1 MEPAADEPET
11 PQDLDLRD
19 LPRAVRAELRGL
31 PIEMA
36 QVVGSHMLKAAEL
49 VDTDPEEAYRH
60 AEAARRRAA
69 RLPVCRELAG
79 ETAYAAGKYAVALNE
94 FRALRR
100 MVGGTDYLA
109 AMADCERALGRPQQA
124 LKFIQ
129 EGLDAGVDFPQ
140 RVELRLVEAGVR
152 LEMEQPEE
160 ALRLLRSE
168 IEAAAG
174 RGSREARTRLRY
186 GYADLLEKT
195 GNSEDAERWFT
206 AAAALDTEGLT
217 DAEDRVARLQGMVLE
232 VVEED
237 LVGYPEPEGEDPEGE
252 DPEGDAEAE
261 ARVEDG
267 ESVAQ
272 DGGHTDEV
280 APTAED
286 GEPVVEELES
296 AEDGESAEEGEPVV
310 EELESAEA
318 VEQVAEEPAEEPVDE
333 ADEPAH
339 EAEEPATEA
348 DESVE
353 EAAEDVGQ
361 PTPAP
366 EQVFISAYDT
376 AFFDLDGVIYLG
388 KKAVDGAV
396 SGVERLHEVG
406 VRTIYVTNNAARSA
420 QTVADHLNELG
431 FDASVDDIVTSAQA
445 ATAMLARDL
454 EAGSKVLVAGT
465 ENLANLVAEV
475 GMVPVSQADEDP
487 VAVIQGYDP
496 EMTFPRMD
504 QAAFAVQRGAKWY
517 ACNTDSSRPTEHGLV
532 PGAGV
537 AVMAVRN
544 TVDFDP
550 IVAGKPYPPLLE
562 EALRRTGAE
571 RPVFVG
577 DRIDT
582 DIIGAV
588 NVNMDSFMVFTGAHG
603 KADLL
608 DAPTNGRPTAI
619 GWDVPA
625 MLEPVRTASVDADR
639 AVCRGV
645 TARVRDGVVAIS
657 GEFGD
662 RESQLDALWAIAQ
675 LVWADPR
682 IDSQEALAELNL
694 IP

>member
-1 MEPAADEPET
+1 MEAAADEPET

-31 PIEMA
+31 SLEMA

-49 VDTDPEEAYRH
+49 VESDPELAYRH

-79 ETAYAAGKYAVALNE
+79 ETAYAAEKYAVALNE

-237 LVGYPEPEGEDPEGE
+237 LVGYPEPEAETEAEEEDQP
-252 DPEGDAEAE
+252 DAEEDAPE
-261 ARVEDG
+261 AQEVESG
-267 ESVAQ
+267 S
-272 DGGHTDEV
+272 DE
-280 APTAED
+280 D
-286 GEPVVEELES
+286 EP
-296 AEDGESAEEGEPVV
+296 D
-310 EELESAEA
+310 
-318 VEQVAEEPAEEPVDE
+318 AEEPAGEAEGFAEKPTEEPADE
-333 ADEPAH
+333 TDEPAH
-339 EAEEPATEA
+339 EPEESATEA
-348 DESVE
+348 DESGE
-353 EAAEDVGQ
+353 EDAEEVGQ
-361 PTPAP
+361 PTPAQ
-366 EQVFISAYDT
+366 EQVFASSYDT

-396 SGVERLHEVG
+396 SGVERLHEAG

-475 GMVPVSQADEDP
+475 GMVPVSRADEDP

-517 ACNTDSSRPTEHGLV
+517 ACNTDSTRPTEHGLV

-544 TVDFDP
+544 TVDLDP

-603 KADLL
+603 KTDLL
-608 DAPTNGRPTAI
+608 EAPEGGRPTAI

-625 MLEPVRTASVDADR
+625 LLEPIRTAVVDADR

-645 TARVRDGVVAIS
+645 TARVRGGVVELV
-657 GEFGD
+657 GELGD
-662 RESQLDALWAIAQ
+662 RESQLDALWAISQ

-682 IDSQEALAELNL
+682 IDIREAMAELNL